1 MSQTDTNN
9 DSDMSLQVCDCGWSN
24 VTTYNELKIH
34 QTEMGCKPKGVKVD
48 ESKQDLKLVVYTPLN
63 TDMASA
69 RPSPSETVSM
79 ETHLK
84 CSICMCLFVD
94 PVTTACGHSFCKE
107 CLDRNCEYNDRLCP
121 LCKQILRRTPEVN
134 IVLRSIAEQVKKTQE
149 EDAKYTLAPGE
160 VACDICTGR
169 KLKAKKSCLVCLASY
184 CSTHLENHSSTKR
197 LKGHKLVEPVE
208 NLDERACLK
217 HGRPLELY
225 SRKKE
230 RCICVLCLEEDQEEV
245 VPIEDEWVK
254 KKAKL
259 KNTKGELQEK
269 IVKRKSWVDE
279 TSSSLQSCKDQLENE
294 WWDIENVFTAVIAI
308 VEEAHA
314 AAHKPVQ
321 DRREV
326 VEKEA
331 KDIQLKLEA
340 EINRLEKTIS
350 ELDDIAALDDHI
362 LFLQSYPSLQ
372 DLNNLKDSTEVD
384 LDTSLSFGT
393 MRKTTTTM
401 LEQIQQKLENLTSIE
416 LQRVPKFTVDV
427 KLDPTTAHRRLI
439 LSDDGK
445 EVKDEGED
453 QEVDDAPER
462 YDLFA
467 SILGLNRLNSGK
479 SYWEVEVSNKTGW
492 DLGVARGDA
501 NRKGKLSLNPEN
513 GYWVTVHYED
523 DKYAALTAPPV
534 RLSLK
539 DKPKKVGVFVD
550 YEEGLVSFYDVT
562 AQSHIYSFTECS
574 FSDEVFPYF
583 SPHVK
588 QDEKNTDPLII
599 CVVKDC
605 D

>member
-1 MSQTDTNN
+1 M
-9 DSDMSLQVCDCGWSN
+9 
-24 VTTYNELKIH
+24 
-34 QTEMGCKPKGVKVD
+34 
-48 ESKQDLKLVVYTPLN
+48 SKQLDVYTPFE

-79 ETHLK
+79 ETHLT
-84 CSICMCLFVD
+84 CSICMSLFVD
-94 PVTTACGHSFCKE
+94 PVTTSCGHSFCKE
-107 CLDRNCEYNDRLCP
+107 CLDRCFKHNDRLCP
-121 LCKQILRRTPEVN
+121 LCKQILMKRPEVN

-149 EDAKYTLAPGE
+149 ENEKFAVAPGE
-160 VACDICTGR
+160 VACDICTEP

-184 CSTHLENHSSTKR
+184 CSTHMKNHCSAKR

-225 SRKKE
+225 SRKRE

-254 KKAKL
+254 MKAKL
-259 KNTKGELQEK
+259 ENTKAELQEK

-279 TSSSLQSCKDQLENE
+279 TNASLQSCKDQLENE

-314 AAHKPVQ
+314 AALKPVQ
-321 DRREV
+321 DRREK
-326 VEKEA
+326 VEREA
-331 KDIQLKLEA
+331 KYIQLKLEA
-340 EINRLEKTIS
+340 EIDGLEKTVS

-362 LFLQSYPSLQ
+362 LFLQSYPSAK
-372 DLNNLKDSTEVD
+372 DTNNLKDSMEVE

-401 LEQIQQKLENLTSIE
+401 LEQIQQKLEDLTSIE

-427 KLDPTTAHRRLI
+427 KLDPSTAHRRLI

-479 SYWEVEVSNKTGW
+479 SYWEVEVSSKTGW

-501 NRKGKLSLNPEN
+501 NRKGKLSLNPDN

-574 FSDEVFPYF
+574 FNVEVFPYF

-588 QDEKNTDPLII
+588 QDDKNTEPLII
-599 CVVKDC
+599 CGVKHC

>member
-1 MSQTDTNN
+1 MKPNREDGQEEGHTHTHTRWEWRETEAGELRSILIAESMSQTDTNN
-9 DSDMSLQVCDCGWSN
+9 DSDTSLQVCDCGWSK

-34 QTEMGCKPKGVKVD
+34 QTETGCKPKGVKVD
-48 ESKQDLKLVVYTPLN
+48 ESKQDLKLDVYTPLN

-69 RPSPSETVSM
+69 RPSPSKTVSM

-84 CSICMCLFVD
+84 CSICMSLFVD

-149 EDAKYTLAPGE
+149 EDAK
-160 VACDICTGR
+160 
-169 KLKAKKSCLVCLASY
+169 
-184 CSTHLENHSSTKR
+184 
-197 LKGHKLVEPVE
+197 
-208 NLDERACLK
+208 
-217 HGRPLELY
+217 
-225 SRKKE
+225 
-230 RCICVLCLEEDQEEV
+230 EEV

-254 KKAKL
+254 KKATL
-259 KNTKGELQEK
+259 KNTKIELQEK

-279 TSSSLQSCKDQLENE
+279 TNASLQSCKDQLENE

-350 ELDDIAALDDHI
+350 ELDNIAALDDHI

-372 DLNNLKDSTEVD
+372 DPNNLKDSTEVE

-462 YDLFA
+462 
-467 SILGLNRLNSGK
+467 K
-479 SYWEVEVSNKTGW
+479 QTKVS
-492 DLGVARGDA
+492 L
-501 NRKGKLSLNPEN
+501 
-513 GYWVTVHYED
+513 
-523 DKYAALTAPPV
+523 
-534 RLSLK
+534 
-539 DKPKKVGVFVD
+539 
-550 YEEGLVSFYDVT
+550 
-562 AQSHIYSFTECS
+562 
-574 FSDEVFPYF
+574 
-583 SPHVK
+583 
-588 QDEKNTDPLII
+588 
-599 CVVKDC
+599 
-605 D
+605 